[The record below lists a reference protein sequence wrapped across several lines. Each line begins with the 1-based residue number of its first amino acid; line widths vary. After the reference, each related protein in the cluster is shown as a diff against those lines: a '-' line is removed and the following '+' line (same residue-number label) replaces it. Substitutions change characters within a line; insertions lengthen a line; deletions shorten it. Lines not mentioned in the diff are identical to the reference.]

1 MTAVVPLWPLALQVV
16 AVPGLWL
23 LVILVVIIFVI
34 GLLAMSIKIVPEFK
48 RLVVFR
54 FGRFIGVRGPGITF
68 LIPFIERGQW
78 VDLRENF
85 INVPHQTCITK
96 DNAPVDID
104 FLIYFKVIDPAKCVL
119 NVTDF
124 DGAATGMATT
134 ILRAVVGDITLDD
147 VLAKRDEINAVLRTK
162 LDEVTE
168 RWGVKVTS
176 VEIREILPP
185 KSVTDAM
192 VRQMAAERDR
202 RAMVTKAEGERESA
216 IKVAEGKK
224 QAMILEAEGKKQA
237 AILEAEGERQAA
249 ILRAEG
255 YALALQKIYEVAR
268 EVDPKTMTLQYLEA
282 LKTIGQSPAT
292 KFIFPMEFTRL
303 IAPIS
308 ELVSKTGETSGGEK
322 SRRIT
327 SP

>member
-1 MTAVVPLWPLALQVV
+1 MRSVESPLLQVIPIPSWLILLIVFFVILLLAILAAGIKVVP
-16 AVPGLWL
+16 
-23 LVILVVIIFVI
+23 
-34 GLLAMSIKIVPEFK
+34 EYR

-54 FGRFIGVRGPGITF
+54 LGRFTGVRGPGLTF
-68 LIPFIERGQW
+68 LIPGIDRGQW

-104 FLIYFKVIDPAKCVL
+104 FLIYYKVLDPAKCVL

-147 VLAKRDEINAVLRTK
+147 VLAKRDEINAIMRTK

-185 KSVTDAM
+185 RSVTEAM

-202 RAMVTKAEGERESA
+202 RAMVTKAEGEREAA
-216 IKVAEGKK
+216 IKVADGKK
-224 QAMILEAEGKKQA
+224 QAMILEAEGKKRA

-255 YALALQKIYEVAR
+255 YSVALQKIYEVAR
-268 EVDPKTMTLQYLEA
+268 QIDPNTMALQYLEA

-303 IAPIS
+303 LGPIS
-308 ELVSKTGETSGGEK
+308 ELVAKTTTRSSSGSEEGK
-322 SRRIT
+322 
-327 SP
+327 

>member
-1 MTAVVPLWPLALQVV
+1 MLHAVTISLLALQI
-16 AVPGLWL
+16 AGVPGLA
-23 LVILVVIIFVI
+23 LVIGVFVAILVL
-34 GLLAMSIKIVPEFK
+34 GLLISSIKIVPEFK

-54 FGRFIGVRGPGITF
+54 LGRFIGVRGPGVTF

-104 FLIYFKVIDPAKCVL
+104 FLIYFKVVDPAKCVL

-185 KSVTDAM
+185 KDVTDAM

-202 RAMVTKAEGERESA
+202 RAMVTKAEGEREAA
-216 IKVAEGKK
+216 IKVADGKR
-224 QAMILEAEGKKQA
+224 QAMILEAEGKKKA

-255 YALALQKIYEVAR
+255 YATALQKIYEVAKQ
-268 EVDPKTMTLQYLEA
+268 VDPNTMALQYLET
-282 LKTIGQSPAT
+282 LKAIGQSPST
-292 KFIFPMEFTRL
+292 KFIFPMEFTKL
-303 IAPIS
+303 IAPLS
-308 ELVSKTGETSGGEK
+308 ELVAKTSGSK
-322 SRRIT
+322 SE
-327 SP
+327 